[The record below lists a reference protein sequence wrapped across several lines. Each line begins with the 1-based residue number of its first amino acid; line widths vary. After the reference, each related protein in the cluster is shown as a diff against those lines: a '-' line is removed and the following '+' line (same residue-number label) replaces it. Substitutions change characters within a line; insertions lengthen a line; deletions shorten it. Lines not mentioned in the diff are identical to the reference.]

1 MKDTL
6 WLMSK
11 TLRTTFRNKKNIL
24 LYLVTPLVGVL
35 IALVAYGGQDSQ
47 MTLGVVNHDDESIA
61 TETISFLKGL
71 DHIQVKEM
79 QADDVREN
87 VISGK
92 VDGVITFEQGYSES
106 VLAGEPD
113 HIDLTSIKG
122 ESVTGFV
129 KSYLYQYIDNL
140 TALGKAAEGDPDTF
154 SRMYNHYQQADF
166 QFETTTLEDSSTS
179 KTMTLSAF
187 GFLIM
192 IMMMSAANLA
202 EIILAEKENRT
213 YFRLLSTPIT
223 AGKYIF
229 SNVLVN
235 MMVMLVQVLITLIF
249 LSYVFHID
257 LNVPFWKV
265 FVVMAIF
272 SLISVGLSL
281 VIVAFSN
288 SRSASNALTN
298 LIILPTVML
307 SGCFWP
313 VEVMPKSI
321 QKISEFLPQR
331 WTLDTLTKLQDGS
344 TFGSLYLNLLIL
356 FAFAAAFFLV
366 AIYKFS
372 RNNSTKSFI

>member
-24 LYLVTPLVGVL
+24 LYLVTPLVGIL

-47 MTLGVVNHDDESIA
+47 MTLGVVNHDDDSIA

-79 QADDVREN
+79 QADDVKEH

-106 VLAGEPD
+106 VLAGEPE

-122 ESVTGFV
+122 ESVTSFV

-140 TALGKAAEGDPDTF
+140 TALGKAAEGDPGTF

-223 AGKYIF
+223 ARKYIF

-235 MMVMLVQVLITLIF
+235 MMVMLVQVVITLVF

-257 LNVPFWKV
+257 LNVPFWKA

>member
-24 LYLVTPLVGVL
+24 LYLVTPLIGVL

-79 QADDVREN
+79 EADDVREN

-122 ESVTGFV
+122 EGVTGFV

-257 LNVPFWKV
+257 LNVPFWKA